1 MMRSLAAPILLTCAT
16 ACAVSSLATRHDG
29 HCPDRPPPE
38 LRGVRLAGPEDGC
51 PEEWVGCLSL
61 ADALELERYLRE
73 AQAWMREASA
83 RCGYSQ
89 TGQASSR

>member
-1 MMRSLAAPILLTCAT
+1 MVHI
-16 ACAVSSLATRHDG
+16 
-29 HCPDRPPPE
+29 
-38 LRGVRLAGPEDGC
+38 AGPEDGC

-73 AQAWMREASA
+73 AMAWMAEAAA

>member
-1 MMRSLAAPILLTCAT
+1 MRSLVVLTLLTCAT

-38 LRGVRLAGPEDGC
+38 LRGVRLSGPEDGC

-73 AQAWMREASA
+73 ARAWMAEAAA